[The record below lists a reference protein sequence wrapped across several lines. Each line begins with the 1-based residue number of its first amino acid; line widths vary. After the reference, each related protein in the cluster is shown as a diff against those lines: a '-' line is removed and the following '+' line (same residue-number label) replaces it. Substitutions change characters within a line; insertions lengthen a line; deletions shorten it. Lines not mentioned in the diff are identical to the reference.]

1 MGGGKQSWGID
12 ISFSILSWENKSL
25 LVAGGFYIKRNSSVR
40 VLC

>member
-12 ISFSILSWENKSL
+12 ISFAILSWENKSL
-25 LVAGGFYIKRNSSVR
+25 LVADGFYIKRNSSVR